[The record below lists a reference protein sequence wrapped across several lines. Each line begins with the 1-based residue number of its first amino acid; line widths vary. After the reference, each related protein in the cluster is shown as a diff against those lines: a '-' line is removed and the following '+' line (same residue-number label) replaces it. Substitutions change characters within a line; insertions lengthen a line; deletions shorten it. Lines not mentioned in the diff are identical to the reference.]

1 MSIDES
7 DTSRLTMVFAG
18 TPAFA
23 AVILQALLD
32 AGVTVSAVYTQP
44 DRPAGRGRKLTPS
57 PVKQLAASHA
67 LPLHQPPSL
76 KDSQVQQTLAALHA
90 DLMLV
95 AAYGLILPPP
105 VLAAPRLGCINVHAS
120 LLPRWRGAAPIQ
132 RAILAGDS
140 ETGISLMQMGAGL
153 DTGPVLLRRS
163 CPILPVDTAAS
174 LHDRLAQLGAETL
187 LAALPAIARGAITP
201 EPQDDR
207 QACHA
212 PKIDKREAEI
222 DWREPAQTLARKV
235 RAFYPWPVAHTR
247 WQGESLRLL
256 AAAVLSQP
264 VSAPPGTVVQA
275 SAAGIDVACGEG
287 VLRITEVQ
295 LPGGRPMRARD
306 FLNAHVMQHARLG

>member
-1 MSIDES
+1 MSIDAS
-7 DTSRLTMVFAG
+7 DTSRLNVVFAG

-23 AVILQALLD
+23 AVILQALLT

-57 PVKQLAASHA
+57 PVKQLAIRHA
-67 LPLHQPPSL
+67 LPVHQPPSL
-76 KDSQVQQTLAALHA
+76 KDSQTQQTLAALRA
-90 DLMLV
+90 DLMVV
-95 AAYGLILPPP
+95 AAYGLLLPPP
-105 VLAAPRLGCINVHAS
+105 VLAAPRLGCVNVHAS

-140 ETGISLMQMGAGL
+140 ETGISLMQMEAGL

-187 LAALPAIARGAITP
+187 LAALPAIARGALIP
-201 EPQDDR
+201 EPQDER
-207 QACHA
+207 QASHA

-222 DWREPAQTLARKV
+222 NWQEPAQTLARKL

-247 WQGESLRLL
+247 WQGEPLRLL
-256 AAAVLSQP
+256 AGVVLPQP

-275 SAAGIDVACGEG
+275 GADGIDVACGAD
-287 VLRITEVQ
+287 VLRITELQ
-295 LPGGRPMRARD
+295 LPGGRPMPARD
-306 FLNAHVMQHARLG
+306 FLNAHVMQQVRLG